1 MTYELTGKIKDI
13 STNRITN
20 ETTLTV
26 SINEMQSLTQCYD
39 ELHQCEKLSIVIDK
53 YRDKRS
59 LNANALCWKMCNEI
73 ANILRTNKES
83 VYVDMLQSYG
93 QSEVISVISSIDVS
107 GYFKYY
113 DEFGKGYVNNKEFT
127 HYRVYKGSSEYDT
140 QEMAILLD
148 GIISEAKELGICVM
162 SEQELSLIKS
172 EWNK

>member
-20 ETTLTV
+20 ETTLTL
-26 SINEMQSLTQCYD
+26 SINEMRNLTQCYD
-39 ELHQCEKLSIVIDK
+39 ELHNVEKLLIVIDK
-53 YRDKRS
+53 YREKRS

-83 VYVDMLQSYG
+83 VYVDMLKSYG